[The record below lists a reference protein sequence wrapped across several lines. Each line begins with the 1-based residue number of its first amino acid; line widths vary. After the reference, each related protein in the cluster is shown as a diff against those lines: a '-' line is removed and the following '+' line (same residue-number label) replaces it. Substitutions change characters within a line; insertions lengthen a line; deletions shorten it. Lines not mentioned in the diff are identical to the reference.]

1 MTLQLA
7 LGIHSCAGR
16 KTLNQDFCAG
26 RIPEEPLLSSK
37 GAAVALADGIS
48 SSTVS
53 QIASETAVSSFL
65 EDYYCTSETASVQ
78 HAGRQVLQATHAWL
92 YSQNQQIF
100 GHDPD
105 KGYVCT
111 FSSWVVKGRFAYL
124 FHIGD
129 SRAYLWRAGNLQLL
143 SNDHRQPAAGHTGSG
158 QSYLS
163 KALGAGPKL
172 QLDYQ
177 KIELQQDDIL
187 LLLTDGVYEALT
199 AAAMSSLLLAN
210 TSARQDM
217 PSLAEQLTAAA
228 YAAGSTDNLSALLLQ
243 VQQLP
248 AAEAPPR
255 LDERWQLAAELQTGA
270 VFDGFYVIRPLY
282 QSHRSHVYLVRDTH
296 SQQVAVL
303 KTPATEQMANEAH
316 LARLLL
322 EDWIALRVNSLHL
335 IRAVSSGRERRY
347 IYTLSEYIDGQTLQ
361 QWHLDHPKPSVE
373 QVRQIILQVGKGL
386 QALHRAEVLHQ
397 DLRPENIMITHDGV
411 VKIIDLGSAS
421 VAGLTEQYEAGSV
434 LGVGTAMY
442 AAPECLLGN
451 NGTERSD
458 LYSLAVLFY
467 YLLSGGFPYG
477 AKMARCRNLSQ
488 QQALLY
494 QPLAAEALPVPHWL
508 DATLQKA
515 LQPDPA
521 KRYQELS
528 AFLYDVQ
535 HPNPAYL
542 SKPFR
547 PLLQRDPLRFWQL
560 LSLLLLL
567 LNLSLFYRLLS

>member
-1 MTLQLA
+1 
-7 LGIHSCAGR
+7 
-16 KTLNQDFCAG
+16 
-26 RIPEEPLLSSK
+26 
-37 GAAVALADGIS
+37 
-48 SSTVS
+48 
-53 QIASETAVSSFL
+53 
-65 EDYYCTSETASVQ
+65 
-78 HAGRQVLQATHAWL
+78 
-92 YSQNQQIF
+92 
-100 GHDPD
+100 
-105 KGYVCT
+105 
-111 FSSWVVKGRFAYL
+111 
-124 FHIGD
+124 
-129 SRAYLWRAGNLQLL
+129 
-143 SNDHRQPAAGHTGSG
+143 
-158 QSYLS
+158 
-163 KALGAGPKL
+163 
-172 QLDYQ
+172 
-177 KIELQQDDIL
+177 
-187 LLLTDGVYEALT
+187 
-199 AAAMSSLLLAN
+199 
-210 TSARQDM
+210 
-217 PSLAEQLTAAA
+217 
-228 YAAGSTDNLSALLLQ
+228 
-243 VQQLP
+243 
-248 AAEAPPR
+248 
-255 LDERWQLAAELQTGA
+255 
-270 VFDGFYVIRPLY
+270 
-282 QSHRSHVYLVRDTH
+282 
-296 SQQVAVL
+296 
-303 KTPATEQMANEAH
+303 
-316 LARLLL
+316 
-322 EDWIALRVNSLHL
+322 
-335 IRAVSSGRERRY
+335 
-347 IYTLSEYIDGQTLQ
+347 
-361 QWHLDHPKPSVE
+361 
-373 QVRQIILQVGKGL
+373 
-386 QALHRAEVLHQ
+386 
-397 DLRPENIMITHDGV
+397 MITHDGV